1 MSLLNIY
8 WKSLQYLGAEKRA
21 TVFICVVNIA
31 LALTML
37 FEPLLMG
44 LVIQAIADKAD
55 IWLPLTQLAAV
66 GLFHI
71 GANVLVAREADRLA
85 HRRKLAVLTEVLQS
99 RDQHA
104 AFVASSA
111 WHIQRDAHAFA
122 RN

>member
-21 TVFICVVNIA
+21 TVFICAVNVA

-71 GANVLVAREADRLA
+71 GANVLVAQGGRSPCAPAQTCRT
-85 HRRKLAVLTEVLQS
+85 HRILQS

-104 AFVASSA
+104 AFVAPPA
-111 WHIQRDAHAFA
+111 WHVQRDAYAFA